1 MNKNKT
7 QEVKETTYELIY
19 TDFMGRRQVMNFIKT
34 KEELFIRKNKY
45 YNSKDC
51 KAVTK
56 EVEKTY
62 IDCECVNIEKTII
75 NE

>member
-1 MNKNKT
+1 MET
-7 QEVKETTYELIY
+7 QIKEVKETTYELIY
-19 TDFMGRRQVMNFIKT
+19 TDFMGRRQVMNAIKT
-34 KEELFIRKNKY
+34 REELFRRKNKY

-51 KAVTK
+51 NAVTK

-62 IDCECVNIEKTII
+62 VDGECIDIEKTII